1 MSTDLQ
7 NIKFDKNG
15 KLSKKGEYT
24 IFDLEKR
31 LFESLNKFN
40 TTYAYYIRCT
50 KGKPELDK
58 TNCPKKNVH
67 QDDVKY
73 AYNNVDKNINAFNK
87 AITYLNNV
95 DSPKSYDKS
104 YNKIKTEYNQV
115 VNLRAD
121 LDQKMKEILGTYDSV
136 YANNKLEYD
145 SAIYSS
151 ILWSVLATSLIYY
164 VFVKM

>member
-7 NIKFDKNG
+7 KIKFDKKG
-15 KLSKKGEYT
+15 ILSNKGEFT

-40 TTYAYYIRCT
+40 TTYAYYMRCT

-58 TNCPKKNVH
+58 TNCPKQNVH
-67 QDDVKY
+67 QDDVKR
-73 AYNNVDKNINAFNK
+73 AYDNVNTKINVFNK
-87 AITYLNNV
+87 AVTYLNNV

-121 LDQKMKEILGTYDSV
+121 LDQKMKEILGNYDSL

-145 SAIYSS
+145 SVIYSS

>member
-1 MSTDLQ
+1 MSTNLQ
-7 NIKFDKNG
+7 NKKFDENG
-15 KLSKKGEYT
+15 NLSNKGKYT
-24 IFDLEKR
+24 IFDLEQK
-31 LFESLNKFN
+31 LFDSLNKFN
-40 TTYAYYIRCT
+40 TTYAYYMRCT

-58 TNCPKKNVH
+58 TSCPQKNVH
-67 QDDVKY
+67 QDDVKR
-73 AYNNVDKNINAFNK
+73 AYNKVNKNINVFNK
-87 AITYLNNV
+87 AVTYLNNV

-104 YNKIKTEYNQV
+104 YNTIKREYEQV
-115 VNLRAD
+115 VSLRAD